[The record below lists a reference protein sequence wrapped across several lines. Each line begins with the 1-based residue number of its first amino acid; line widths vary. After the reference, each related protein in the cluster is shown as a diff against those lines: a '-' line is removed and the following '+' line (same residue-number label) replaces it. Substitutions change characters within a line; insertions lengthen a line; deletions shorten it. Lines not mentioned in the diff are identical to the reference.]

1 MKSLIETQEHTF
13 IEELTD
19 DIIGNDH
26 ILTSLETPLRS
37 DAFKLSDFEKK
48 QQICILVC

>member
-19 DIIGNDH
+19 DIIGNDY
-26 ILTSLETPLRS
+26 ILTSLETPLRPN
-37 DAFKLSDFEKK
+37 AFELSDHEKSNK
-48 QQICILVC
+48 